1 MDEVVESSSTV
12 MENTTDVYI
21 GYEDD
26 PPDALYDVHQEE
38 HSIIEL
44 DNHLTVE
51 DDDDD
56 DDDGDDRGAGSSIH
70 PNEAELLSMLRQLQQ
85 HTDQYNDIDD
95 EDILRS
101 PRINCSTLSGSR
113 WGDDVEEFKFVETM
127 L

>member
-1 MDEVVESSSTV
+1 MSESTS
-12 MENTTDVYI
+12 DAHI
-21 GYEDD
+21 CYEDD
-26 PPDALYDVHQEE
+26 PPDALYDVRQEE

-56 DDDGDDRGAGSSIH
+56 DDDDRGAGSPIH

-101 PRINCSTLSGSR
+101 PRINSSTLSGSR
-113 WGDDVEEFKFVETM
+113 WGDDVEEFKFVESM